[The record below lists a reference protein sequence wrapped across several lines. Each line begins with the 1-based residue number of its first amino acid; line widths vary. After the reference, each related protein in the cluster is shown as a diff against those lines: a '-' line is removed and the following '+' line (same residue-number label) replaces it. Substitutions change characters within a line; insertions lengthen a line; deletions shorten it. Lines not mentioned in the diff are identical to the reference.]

1 MELNMNVMSCFFG
14 PLGLLGGG
22 GGGECFYEFVF
33 N

>member
-1 MELNMNVMSCFFG
+1 MNVMRVFFG
-14 PLGLLGGG
+14 PVGLLGGG